1 MAHVYSNMQE
11 KDRFL
16 TYLHQTLNLEL
27 SIQIPNQE
35 TLKNIYNDIGIIL
48 YAKKKYDE
56 ALWNYRKALDLSKE
70 IYPSTHLATAY
81 EGQGHHE
88 DALDAFQKSLDI
100 QLASLP
106 ADHPD
111 LARSYNNI
119 ASVYCSMGRYED
131 GLNTCKCALA
141 IYLKHMPEN
150 HPKLAILYN
159 NMIRLCNNLGRLN
172 FQLKKLDIQKATLQP
187 DDPAVG
193 ISYNTSIATLCALR
207 RFDEAVEFA
216 VKAVALT
223 TKVFGADHPST

>member
-1 MAHVYSNMQE
+1 MGKNVCHHCDQLVELY
-11 KDRFL
+11 RL
-16 TYLHQTLNLEL
+16 RYLSFESVINTWDCSLV
-27 SIQIPNQE
+27 
-35 TLKNIYNDIGIIL
+35 
-48 YAKKKYDE
+48 
-56 ALWNYRKALDLSKE
+56 SKE
-70 IYPSTHLATAY
+70 INPSTHSDISVLLMSIATAY

-88 DALDAFQKSLDI
+88 DVLDAFRKSLDI

-131 GLNTCKCALA
+131 GLNNCKCALA
-141 IYLKHMPEN
+141 IYLKRMPEN
-150 HPKLAILYN
+150 HPNLAILYN

-187 DDPAVG
+187 DDPAIG
-193 ISYNTSIATLCALR
+193 ISYNTLAAILCALR

-216 VKAVALT
+216 LKAVALT
-223 TKVFGADHPST
+223 TKVFGADHPSTRVCLKNLQDLYNSMS